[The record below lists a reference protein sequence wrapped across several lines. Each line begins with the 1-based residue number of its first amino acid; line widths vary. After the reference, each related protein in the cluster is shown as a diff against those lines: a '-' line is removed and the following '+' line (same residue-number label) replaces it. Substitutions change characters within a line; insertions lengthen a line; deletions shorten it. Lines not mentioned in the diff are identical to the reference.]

1 VIRRSARNFRAT
13 VFIARVSLH
22 DGNGIGRNDRKQT
35 CLPCLLG
42 YFDLSEDR

>member
-1 VIRRSARNFRAT
+1 M
-13 VFIARVSLH
+13 VFIAQASLH
-22 DGNGIGRNDRKQT
+22 GSNGIRRNDRKQT